1 MAGICLEVDKM
12 SKPYT
17 LVCNSKAKKPY
28 VIGHYATLK
37 AAEQALKLYQRK
49 NANSQALMRKHPGQ
63 GVEDLFCDLKII
75 GDE

>member
-1 MAGICLEVDKM
+1 M

-28 VIGHYATLK
+28 VIGHYATVK
-37 AAEQALKLYQRK
+37 DAENALRLYRRK
-49 NANSQALMRKHPGQ
+49 NAKSRELQRKHPGQ

-75 GDE
+75 GVEE